1 MKLSVL
7 IPTVP
12 QREQMFNELLHHLT
26 NQWQNIEGNEI
37 EIISHKGEVGTITTG
52 EKRNELL
59 KQAKGEYVWFIDDD
73 DWVSDTALMD
83 IMEGIQY
90 NPDSFAING
99 MWSENGQKNTR
110 WFISKDLDYCA
121 DYSLGYEVFHRPPNH
136 ITPMKR
142 SIALKIGFPNKSNQ
156 EDYDFCM
163 RLKQSGLI
171 QTEYVIDKPIY
182 DYRYISY
189 NKLYT

>member
-1 MKLSVL
+1 MMLSVL

-12 QREQMFNELLHHLT
+12 QREQMFTELLTYLM
-26 NQWQNIEGNEI
+26 NQAQELPEGTVEI
-37 EIISHKGEVGTITTG
+37 LWDSSPVGTMTTG
-52 EKRNELL
+52 EKRNLL
-59 KQAKGEYVWFIDDD
+59 LSKSVGRYVWFIDDD
-73 DWVSDTALMD
+73 DWVSETALND
-83 IMEGIQY
+83 IMEGIKY
-90 NPDSFAING
+90 DPDSFAING

-121 DYSLGYEVFHRPPNH
+121 DHSRGYEVFHRPPNH

-142 SIALKIGFPNKSNQ
+142 SIALNIGFPAKSNQ

-163 RLKQSGLI
+163 RLKESKLI

-182 DYRYISY
+182 DYRYLNY
-189 NKLYT
+189 NKLYS